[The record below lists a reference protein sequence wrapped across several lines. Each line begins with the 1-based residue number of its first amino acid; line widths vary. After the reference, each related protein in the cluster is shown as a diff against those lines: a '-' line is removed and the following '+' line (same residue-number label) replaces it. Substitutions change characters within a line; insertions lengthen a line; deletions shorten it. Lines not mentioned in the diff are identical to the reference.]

1 MRCCDG
7 HVVRCDGGANGDRA
21 AGAGSHL
28 DLWLASGAGSGVLV
42 SQFTPAG
49 LEELAHAVACL
60 ANGRIVL
67 VKHLAI
73 IEDLTHV
80 HAEVLTGFVAQILQ
94 FLFDCGQV
102 HGSFDYF
109 SICGKLLGVY
119 WQKKWP
125 RVLMKLHFPQ

>member
-1 MRCCDG
+1 
-7 HVVRCDGGANGDRA
+7 
-21 AGAGSHL
+21 
-28 DLWLASGAGSGVLV
+28 VLV

-80 HAEVLTGFVAQILQ
+80 HAEVLTGFVAI
-94 FLFDCGQV
+94 
-102 HGSFDYF
+102 
-109 SICGKLLGVY
+109 
-119 WQKKWP
+119 QKKCSTSEFMI
-125 RVLMKLHFPQ
+125 L